1 MRPRPFEVARTKL
14 QRTSRAWRRAGVVLH
29 HALEDFH
36 MPDTF
41 TPLVHRVEGSLFPV
55 NAYIVETRD
64 TVVIVDAMLGVTD
77 GRALRARADALGKP
91 IAAVV
96 VTHAHP
102 DHYGAITPLLDGL
115 DVPILAVA
123 GVDAVIRRDDA
134 SKEQILRPMFGEE
147 WPQRRT
153 FPNRIVS
160 DGNAFHFSGATFRVV
175 DLGPGESPHDSLW
188 LLEAGGRTL
197 AAFAGDL
204 AYGHMHGY
212 LADGFYEGWLRN
224 IARARGLLGAG
235 TTLYI
240 GHGEPGPAGPLLDWQ
255 ERYIE
260 TFIHA
265 VTTITSDSGTAN
277 DAALTER
284 VTQAMHRY
292 LPGDDLLFLMQL
304 SVPPMRQFLAR

>member
-1 MRPRPFEVARTKL
+1 
-14 QRTSRAWRRAGVVLH
+14 
-29 HALEDFH
+29 
-36 MPDTF
+36 MPDTSL
-41 TPLVHRVEGSLFPV
+41 PRVHRVEGSLFPV

-64 TVVIVDAMLGVTD
+64 AVVIVDAMLGVTD

-102 DHYGAITPLLDGL
+102 DHYGGISPLLDGL

-123 GVDAVIRRDDA
+123 GVDAAIRRDDA
-134 SKEQILRPMFGEE
+134 SKEQILRPMFGAE

-153 FPNRIVS
+153 FPNRTVK
-160 DGNAFHFSGATFRVV
+160 DGDVIQLGGATFRVV

-188 LLEAGGRTL
+188 LLEADGRTV

-212 LADGFYEGWLRN
+212 LADGFYEGWLGN
-224 IARARGLLGAG
+224 IARARGLLGSE

-240 GHGEPGPAGPLLDWQ
+240 GHGEPAPAGPLLDWQ
-255 ERYIE
+255 ERYIR
-260 TFIHA
+260 TFIDA
-265 VTTITSDSGTAN
+265 VTNLPSASESSTTD
-277 DAALTER
+277 DAAATER
-284 VTQAMHRY
+284 VTQAMQRY

-304 SVPPMRQFLAR
+304 SVPPMRRILVREPREDPRQ

>member
-1 MRPRPFEVARTKL
+1 
-14 QRTSRAWRRAGVVLH
+14 
-29 HALEDFH
+29 
-36 MPDTF
+36 MPDTSL
-41 TPLVHRVEGSLFPV
+41 PRVHRVEGSLFPV

-64 TVVIVDAMLGVTD
+64 AVVIVDAMLGVTD

-102 DHYGAITPLLDGL
+102 DHYGGISPLLDGL

-123 GVDAVIRRDDA
+123 GVDAAIRRDDA
-134 SKEQILRPMFGEE
+134 SKEQILRPMFGAE

-153 FPNRIVS
+153 FPNRTVK
-160 DGNAFHFSGATFRVV
+160 DGDVIQLGGATFRVV

-188 LLEAGGRTL
+188 LLEAGGRTV

-212 LADGFYEGWLRN
+212 LADGFYEGWLGN
-224 IARARGLLGAG
+224 IARARGLLGAD

-255 ERYIE
+255 ERYIR
-260 TFIHA
+260 TFIDA
-265 VTTITSDSGTAN
+265 VTNLPSASESSTTD
-277 DAALTER
+277 DAAATER
-284 VTQAMHRY
+284 VTQAMQRY

-304 SVPPMRQFLAR
+304 SVPPMRRILVREPREDPRQ

>member
-1 MRPRPFEVARTKL
+1 
-14 QRTSRAWRRAGVVLH
+14 
-29 HALEDFH
+29 
-36 MPDTF
+36 MPDTSL
-41 TPLVHRVEGSLFPV
+41 PRVHRVEGSLFPV
-55 NAYIVETRD
+55 NAYIVETRAA
-64 TVVIVDAMLGVTD
+64 VVIVDAMLGVTD

-102 DHYGAITPLLDGL
+102 DHYGGVTPLLDGL

-123 GVDAVIRRDDA
+123 GVDAAIRRDDA
-134 SKEQILRPMFGEE
+134 SKEEILRPMFGAE

-153 FPNRIVS
+153 FPNRTVA
-160 DGNAFHFSGATFRVV
+160 DGDVIQLGGATFRVV

-188 LLEAGGRTL
+188 LLAADGRTV

-212 LADGFYEGWLRN
+212 LADGFHEGWLRN
-224 IARARGLLGAG
+224 IGRARALLGAD

-255 ERYIE
+255 ERYVN
-260 TFIHA
+260 TFIDA
-265 VTTITSDSGTAN
+265 VRSVPSVGESGTAN
-277 DAALTER
+277 DAAVTEQ
-284 VTQAMHRY
+284 VTQAMQRY

-304 SVPPMRQFLAR
+304 SVPPMRRILAREPREDSPQ

>member
-1 MRPRPFEVARTKL
+1 
-14 QRTSRAWRRAGVVLH
+14 LH
-29 HALEDFH
+29 HAPEDFY
-36 MPDTF
+36 MPDTSL
-41 TPLVHRVEGSLFPV
+41 PRVHRVEGSLFPV

-64 TVVIVDAMLGVTD
+64 AVVIVDAMLGVTD

-102 DHYGAITPLLDGL
+102 DHYGGVTPLLDGL

-123 GVDAVIRRDDA
+123 GVDAAVRRDDA
-134 SKEQILRPMFGEE
+134 SKEEILRPMFGAE

-153 FPNRIVS
+153 FPNRTVA
-160 DGNAFHFSGATFRVV
+160 DGDVIQLGGATFRVV

-188 LLEAGGRTL
+188 LLEADGRTV

-212 LADGFYEGWLRN
+212 LADGFHEGWLRN
-224 IARARGLLGAG
+224 IGRARALLGAD

-255 ERYIE
+255 ERYVN
-260 TFIHA
+260 TFIDA
-265 VTTITSDSGTAN
+265 VRSVPSVGESGTAN
-277 DAALTER
+277 DAAATER
-284 VTQAMHRY
+284 VTQAMQRY

-304 SVPPMRQFLAR
+304 SVPPMRQVLARETQEGPQQ

>member
-1 MRPRPFEVARTKL
+1 
-14 QRTSRAWRRAGVVLH
+14 
-29 HALEDFH
+29 
-36 MPDTF
+36 MPDTSL
-41 TPLVHRVEGSLFPV
+41 PRVHRVEGSLFPV

-64 TVVIVDAMLGVTD
+64 AVVIVDAMLGVTD

-102 DHYGAITPLLDGL
+102 DHYGGVTPLLDGL

-123 GVDAVIRRDDA
+123 GVDAAVRRDDA
-134 SKEQILRPMFGEE
+134 SKEEILRPMFGAE

-153 FPNRIVS
+153 FPNRTVA
-160 DGNAFHFSGATFRVV
+160 DGDVIQLGGATFRVV

-188 LLEAGGRTL
+188 LLEADGRTV

-224 IARARGLLGAG
+224 IARARGLLGADA
-235 TTLYI
+235 TLYI

-255 ERYIE
+255 ERYID
-260 TFIHA
+260 TFIDA
-265 VTTITSDSGTAN
+265 VTSIASGATPGTAN
-277 DAALTER
+277 DAAATER
-284 VTQAMHRY
+284 VTQAMQQY

-304 SVPPMRQFLAR
+304 SVPPMRQLLARETRERPQP

>member
-1 MRPRPFEVARTKL
+1 MPATSSPR
-14 QRTSRAWRRAGVVLH
+14 
-29 HALEDFH
+29 
-36 MPDTF
+36 
-41 TPLVHRVEGSLFPV
+41 VHRVEGSLFPV

-64 TVVIVDAMLGVTD
+64 AVVIVDAMLGVTD

-102 DHYGAITPLLDGL
+102 DHYGGISPLLDGL

-123 GVDAVIRRDDA
+123 GVDAAIRRDDA
-134 SKEQILRPMFGEE
+134 SKEQILRPMFGAE

-153 FPNRIVS
+153 FPNRTVK
-160 DGNAFHFSGATFRVV
+160 DGDVIQLGGATFRVV

-188 LLEAGGRTL
+188 LLEADGRTV

-212 LADGFYEGWLRN
+212 LADGFYEGWLAN
-224 IARARGLLGAG
+224 IARARGLLGADA
-235 TTLYI
+235 TLYI

-255 ERYIE
+255 ERYVDS
-260 TFIHA
+260 FIDA
-265 VTTITSDSGTAN
+265 VTNIASDAESGAAT
-277 DAALTER
+277 DAAATER
-284 VTQAMHRY
+284 VTQAMQRY
-292 LPGDDLLFLMQL
+292 LPGEDLLFLMQL
-304 SVPPMRQFLAR
+304 SVPPMRRILAGEPREDPPL

>member
-1 MRPRPFEVARTKL
+1 
-14 QRTSRAWRRAGVVLH
+14 
-29 HALEDFH
+29 
-36 MPDTF
+36 MPDTSL
-41 TPLVHRVEGSLFPV
+41 PRVHRVEGSLFPV

-64 TVVIVDAMLGVTD
+64 AVVIVDAMLGVTD

-102 DHYGAITPLLDGL
+102 DHYGGISPLLDGL

-123 GVDAVIRRDDA
+123 GVDAAIRRDDA
-134 SKEQILRPMFGEE
+134 SKEQILRPMFGAE

-153 FPNRIVS
+153 FPNRTVK
-160 DGNAFHFSGATFRVV
+160 DGDVIEFGGATFRVV

-188 LLEAGGRTL
+188 LLEAGGRTI

-212 LADGFYEGWLRN
+212 LADGFYEGWLGN
-224 IARARGLLGAG
+224 IARARGLLGAD

-255 ERYIE
+255 ERYIG
-260 TFIHA
+260 TFIDA
-265 VTTITSDSGTAN
+265 VTNISSDAASSPAN
-277 DAALTER
+277 DAAATER
-284 VTQAMHRY
+284 VTEAMQRY

-304 SVPPMRQFLAR
+304 SVPPMRRILAREPREDPRQ

>member
-1 MRPRPFEVARTKL
+1 
-14 QRTSRAWRRAGVVLH
+14 
-29 HALEDFH
+29 
-36 MPDTF
+36 MPDTSL
-41 TPLVHRVEGSLFPV
+41 PRVHRVEGSLFPV

-64 TVVIVDAMLGVTD
+64 AVVIVDAMLGVTD
-77 GRALRARADALGKP
+77 GRALRERADALGKP

-102 DHYGAITPLLDGL
+102 DHYGGVTPLLDGL

-123 GVDAVIRRDDA
+123 GVDAAIRRDDA
-134 SKEQILRPMFGEE
+134 SKEQILRPMFGAE

-153 FPNRIVS
+153 FPNRTVK
-160 DGNAFHFSGATFRVV
+160 DGDVIQLGGATFRVV

-188 LLEAGGRTL
+188 LLEADGRTV

-212 LADGFYEGWLRN
+212 LADGFHEGWLRN
-224 IARARGLLGAG
+224 IVRARALLGSD

-240 GHGEPGPAGPLLDWQ
+240 GHGAPGPAGPLLAWQ
-255 ERYIE
+255 ERYIG
-260 TFIHA
+260 TFIDA
-265 VTTITSDSGTAN
+265 VTNIPSDAEAGTAN
-277 DAALTER
+277 DAAATER
-284 VTQAMHRY
+284 VTQAMQRY

-304 SVPPMRQFLAR
+304 SVPPMRQLLARETRERPQQ

>member
-1 MRPRPFEVARTKL
+1 
-14 QRTSRAWRRAGVVLH
+14 
-29 HALEDFH
+29 
-36 MPDTF
+36 MPDTSL
-41 TPLVHRVEGSLFPV
+41 PRVHRVEGSLFPV

-64 TVVIVDAMLGVTD
+64 AVVIVDAMLGVTD

-102 DHYGAITPLLDGL
+102 DHYGGISPLLDGL

-123 GVDAVIRRDDA
+123 GVDAAIRRDDA
-134 SKEQILRPMFGEE
+134 SKEQILRPMFGAE

-153 FPNRIVS
+153 FPNRTVK
-160 DGNAFHFSGATFRVV
+160 DGDVIQCGGATFRVV

-188 LLEAGGRTL
+188 LLEAGGRTV

-212 LADGFYEGWLRN
+212 LADGFYEGWLGN
-224 IARARGLLGAG
+224 IARARGLLGAD

-255 ERYIE
+255 ERYIR
-260 TFIHA
+260 TFIDA
-265 VTTITSDSGTAN
+265 VTNLPSASESSTTD
-277 DAALTER
+277 DAAATER
-284 VTQAMHRY
+284 VTQAMQRY

-304 SVPPMRQFLAR
+304 SVPPMRRILVREPREDPRQ